1 MIAISR
7 RSAARYLAGAALAA
21 PLLPALATPALAA
34 GDLGNLYVA
43 KRFENFKRGSIH
55 SLDPKTRGLVVIW
68 PDQGRVKM
76 KAADM
81 VVKSSTLFLGGNGYN
96 ELQVGQTVDIHWYD
110 YVDFLVAKTSPQV
123 TARADAMVKENAY
136 IEGLPG
142 SKSQIRLFKMTGMV
156 TKTEP
161 AAGFVYI
168 VNASSG
174 EPDAP
179 APDSGEVIRLPQ
191 IVSDEGKA
199 ALATLKPGDNL
210 TAVYSVQTAFK
221 IAIIR

>member
-1 MIAISR
+1 MNRLTR
-7 RSAARYLAGAALAA
+7 RTAARYLAGAAITA
-21 PLLPALATPALAA
+21 PLLPALALPASAT
-34 GDLGNLYVA
+34 GDLGDLYVA
-43 KRFENFKRGSIH
+43 KRYENFKRGNIH

-81 VVKSSTLFLGGNGYN
+81 VVKSSTLFLGGNGYS
-96 ELQVGQTVDIHWYD
+96 ELQAGQTVDIHWYD
-110 YVDFLVAKTSPQV
+110 YVDFLVAKTSAQV
-123 TARADAMVKENAY
+123 TARADAMARENAR
-136 IEGLPG
+136 IEGIPG
-142 SKSQIRLFKMTGMV
+142 SRSQIRLFKMTGMV

-191 IVSDEGKA
+191 IVTDEGKA
-199 ALATLKPGDNL
+199 ALATLKPGDHL

-221 IAIIR
+221 VAIIR